1 MLTRLEEI
9 KLLALCVA
17 TDNRDAFSRLV
28 VAHQDGL
35 RRFIYNLT
43 GDHYLTDDIAQD
55 TFIKAWLGIR
65 SFQGL
70 SGFKTW
76 LYRIAVNEFVSY
88 RRKTSNSTESYDL
101 TAATTISTSDMHA
114 ATEAYIDVT
123 ALIKTLSDSERI
135 VTLLFYLE
143 DMPIKKIASVTSMPE
158 GTIKSYLN
166 RARNHMAAVIKKET
180 YEK

>member
-9 KLLALCVA
+9 KLLAQCMA
-17 TDNRDAFSRLV
+17 TDNREAFSRLV

-43 GDHYLTDDIAQD
+43 GDHCLTDDIAQD
-55 TFIKAWLGIR
+55 TFVKAWLGIR

-70 SGFKTW
+70 AGFKTW

-88 RRKTSNSTESYDL
+88 RRKMANATYNYELS
-101 TAATTISTSDMHA
+101 AATSLSSSDMHA
-114 ATEAYIDVT
+114 ATEANIDVST
-123 ALIKTLSDSERI
+123 LIKTLSDSERI

-143 DMPIKKIASVTSMPE
+143 DMPIKKISSVTSMPE
-158 GTIKSYLN
+158 GTVKSYLN
-166 RARNHMAAVIKKET
+166 RARNHMAEIINNKER
-180 YEK
+180 EL